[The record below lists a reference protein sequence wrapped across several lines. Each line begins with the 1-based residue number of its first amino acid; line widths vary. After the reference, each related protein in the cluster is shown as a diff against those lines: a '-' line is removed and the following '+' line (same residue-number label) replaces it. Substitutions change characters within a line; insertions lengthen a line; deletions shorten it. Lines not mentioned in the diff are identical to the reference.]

1 MARKKKRC
9 VDCSKCKCGQATV
22 LKAKQAAAWCS
33 EGTWGPITIDN
44 FKVQANL
51 GAACKQYDS
60 MDDD

>member
-1 MARKKKRC
+1 
-9 VDCSKCKCGQATV
+9 V